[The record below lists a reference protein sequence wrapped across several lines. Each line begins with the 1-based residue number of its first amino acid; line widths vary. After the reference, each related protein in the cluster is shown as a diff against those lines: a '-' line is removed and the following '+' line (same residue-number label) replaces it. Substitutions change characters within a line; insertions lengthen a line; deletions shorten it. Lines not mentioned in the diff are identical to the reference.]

1 MELFII
7 LSLAAWIVVV
17 GVDTRRK
24 RRNFLRDH
32 K

>member
-1 MELFII
+1 MEIFLI

-17 GVDTRRK
+17 SVDTRHKRK
-24 RRNFLRDH
+24 NFLRDH